1 MKYIF
6 LFVVLCGAL
15 FAQTNS
21 KLNLAYLILGKDS
34 GTVKSSES
42 LKTAKKSVGTAILL
56 SALLPGMGELYAGT
70 FNSSG
75 KYLTMAEGSFL
86 VGYIGMNSYAS
97 WQRSNY
103 KEFAKSRGGVNS
115 ASTFSDDYYADIG
128 SYSDIKQFNDYKTLN
143 GEFSKLYDS
152 QRDYWSWGTESN
164 RKEYRNMWVSAQ
176 HANNNLRFV
185 VGAMLLNR
193 LFSVINAV
201 RSVVAYN
208 KSLETVS
215 ENNFINKY
223 EISAYQDSFNSLNL
237 SVRYNF

>member
-1 MKYIF
+1 
-6 LFVVLCGAL
+6 
-15 FAQTNS
+15 
-21 KLNLAYLILGKDS
+21 
-34 GTVKSSES
+34 
-42 LKTAKKSVGTAILL
+42 
-56 SALLPGMGELYAGT
+56 
-70 FNSSG
+70 
-75 KYLTMAEGSFL
+75 
-86 VGYIGMNSYAS
+86 
-97 WQRSNY
+97 
-103 KEFAKSRGGVNS
+103 
-115 ASTFSDDYYADIG
+115 
-128 SYSDIKQFNDYKTLN
+128 
-143 GEFSKLYDS
+143 
-152 QRDYWSWGTESN
+152 
-164 RKEYRNMWVSAQ
+164 MWVSAQ